1 MQVEHHSLSAP
12 SLICH
17 PFFDGWLFLSE
28 GSNYYYR
35 FLCNKCRFSIE
46 QTVITGKKTFLKI
59 LIIISPV
66 ILFVLAYFG
75 AKFFDAHDSH
85 STCITLTLFGF
96 YCPACGMTRSV
107 IALMNGDILLS
118 IRQNAMVL
126 VFALLYAVFYI
137 WYVLRLF
144 NVKFYLFLQNSLFI
158 F

>member
-1 MQVEHHSLSAP
+1 MKKLS
-12 SLICH
+12 I
-17 PFFDGWLFLSE
+17 
-28 GSNYYYR
+28 
-35 FLCNKCRFSIE
+35 K
-46 QTVITGKKTFLKI
+46 TVLKI

-66 ILFVLAYFG
+66 VLFVLAYFG

-137 WYVLRLF
+137 WYILRLF
-144 NVKFYLFLQNSLFI
+144 NVKFYLFLQNEWFWYILIIVWFI
-158 F
+158 YGISRNFIPPIAPI

>member
-1 MQVEHHSLSAP
+1 MKKLSL
-12 SLICH
+12 
-17 PFFDGWLFLSE
+17 
-28 GSNYYYR
+28 
-35 FLCNKCRFSIE
+35 
-46 QTVITGKKTFLKI
+46 KTFLKI

-66 ILFVLAYFG
+66 VLFVLAYFG

-137 WYVLRLF
+137 WYILRFF
-144 NVKFYLFLQNSLFI
+144 NVKFYLFLQNEWFWYILIIVWFI
-158 F
+158 YGISRNFIPPIAPI

>member
-1 MQVEHHSLSAP
+1 MKKLSL
-12 SLICH
+12 
-17 PFFDGWLFLSE
+17 
-28 GSNYYYR
+28 
-35 FLCNKCRFSIE
+35 K
-46 QTVITGKKTFLKI
+46 TVLKI

-85 STCITLTLFGF
+85 STCITLTVFGF

-126 VFALLYAVFYI
+126 VFAFLYAVFYI
-137 WYVLRLF
+137 WYILRLF
-144 NVKFYLFLQNSLFI
+144 NVKFYLFLQNEWFWYILITVWFI
-158 F
+158 YGISRNFIPPIAPI